1 MICKSTPSPGVLDEE
16 LESEVSIQDVRAAQ
30 GIVGELLWLSCRTRP
45 DLSFGVSWMGRMV
58 TRAPRRACCYG
69 EHMLGYLKS
78 TYDMALHYGL
88 CEGGHGEDSELA
100 FSRSMLRLE
109 VRSDASFGPAGGR
122 GHQGLIAMYGGCP
135 IQWESK
141 QQAFRTLSTSESE
154 LLGYTDAM
162 TLGETMSS
170 VLNTLESNKLSEEG
184 DKVLYGDYQSG
195 LRLLES
201 PDGPWRTRHLR
212 LRSFV
217 LRVRMKW
224 GLWKGR
230 HVPGAQLAS
239 DLLKKAVTSMP
250 SWTKFYNF
258 MSMYRLNEFGAA
270 ESSSCT
276 EGRVTAK
283 VAGAA
288 LAAIIGLT
296 VVTTMPKEA
305 ELTKVACAGGVAAL
319 TAWLVKKLGPGGIKN
334 VVREDPN

>member
-1 MICKSTPSPGVLDEE
+1 MDGSNGNPCTSPSLPLWGAHAGST
-16 LESEVSIQDVRAAQ
+16 
-30 GIVGELLWLSCRTRP
+30 
-45 DLSFGVSWMGRMV
+45 F
-58 TRAPRRACCYG
+58 
-69 EHMLGYLKS
+69 
-78 TYDMALHYGL
+78 DMTLLHYGL

-109 VRSDASFGPAGGR
+109 VHSDASFGPAGGR

-141 QQAFRTLSTSESE
+141 QQAFGILSTSE

-162 TLGETMSS
+162 TLGESVSS
-170 VLNTLESNKLSEEG
+170 VLDILEGNKLSEEG
-184 DKVLYGDYQSG
+184 DKVLYGDNQSS

-217 LRVRMKW
+217 LRERMKW

-239 DLLKKAVTSMP
+239 DLLTKAVTSMP

-258 MSMYRLNEFGAA
+258 MSMYRLDEPGAA
-270 ESSSCT
+270 EPS
-276 EGRVTAK
+276 
-283 VAGAA
+283 
-288 LAAIIGLT
+288 I
-296 VVTTMPKEA
+296 
-305 ELTKVACAGGVAAL
+305 
-319 TAWLVKKLGPGGIKN
+319 
-334 VVREDPN
+334 